1 MHDATTPSPPGRE
14 VVGLF
19 TDRGHFEAAV
29 DDLRAAGFAHAD
41 LSVLSSHQP
50 IEAADPPRR
59 TWRDALTAMVGEI
72 RYEGPLVASG
82 AIFLAGGPMAAA
94 IAGLIGATV
103 GGVAIA
109 ELLSTVT
116 SRPHAE
122 AFARAV
128 AAGNIVLWVRIEDDE
143 AEAGARRILM
153 AHGAHNVHT
162 CDTVSAAP

>member
-1 MHDATTPSPPGRE
+1 MHDEITPFPAGRE

-50 IEAADPPRR
+50 IEAADPPER

-94 IAGLIGATV
+94 IAGVIGAAV

-109 ELLSTVT
+109 ELLSTIT

-143 AEAGARRILM
+143 AEAGARRILT

-162 CDTVSAAP
+162 CDTVSAAR